1 MKVKEKNIRYITAT
15 VLLAALCMIA
25 LGIRNGEV
33 GVVLTKATSIC
44 LQCIVK
50 SL

>member
-1 MKVKEKNIRYITAT
+1 MKIKEKNIKYVSAA

-33 GVVLTKATSIC
+33 GVVLAKAASIC
-44 LQCIVK
+44 LQCIGID
-50 SL
+50 

>member
-44 LQCIVK
+44 LQCIGIG
-50 SL
+50 